1 MRTPMTQI
9 ALRLTPEIIAAVD
22 AIVASRY
29 GQTDRAAVIRE
40 LLMEAIAARSSKRR
54 TKP

>member
-1 MRTPMTQI
+1 MIQI
-9 ALRLTPEIIAAVD
+9 ALRLPPEILAAVD
-22 AIVASRY
+22 AIIATRH

-40 LLMEAIAARSSKRR
+40 LLMEAIAARTRNRR